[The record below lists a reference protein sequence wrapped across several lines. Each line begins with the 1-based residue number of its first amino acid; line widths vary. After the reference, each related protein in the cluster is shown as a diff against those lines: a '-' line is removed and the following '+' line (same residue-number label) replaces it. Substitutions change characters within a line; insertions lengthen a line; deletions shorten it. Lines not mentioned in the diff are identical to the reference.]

1 MPTVKLTKR
10 KVDEICRGVSDTL
23 AAAGESAGPPLRR
36 SFWYDVD
43 LKGFG
48 LKVEPTG
55 KMSWIVEYRPGA
67 GGRRTQKKR
76 LTLAAFGKLTPEEA
90 RDLAKGTLVRVH
102 KGEDPVSQKVAARVA
117 MTVTEL
123 CDLYI
128 AEAEKGHVIGKRGSP
143 KKESTLVADRGRVA
157 RHIKPLIGGKKA
169 RDVTRAD
176 VERFQRDIA
185 GGKTAADI
193 KTKKHGRAIVT
204 GGRGTATRTLR
215 LLGGIFSF
223 AITLGV
229 RADNPV
235 HGVRKY
241 ADAEGM
247 RFLSGEELDRLGS
260 ALREAETLG
269 LPWRT
274 NEDGQGAKHLPKEAD
289 ARRTRISPYAAAAIR
304 LLIFTGC
311 RLREILQLEWKNVDM
326 QRGLLL
332 LPDSKTGAKVV
343 VLGAPALNVLA
354 ELPRVDGCGFVVVG
368 DNLKKP
374 RSDLKRPWAMI
385 THAAGVSGV
394 RIHDLRHTFAS
405 YAAAGGMGLTIVGRL
420 LGHADVK
427 TTNRYSHLADDPL
440 RRAADSVGSALAA
453 AMGVGGKDDNV
464 VSLTSGKQRS

>member
-10 KVDEICRGVSDTL
+10 KVDEICRGVTEAL
-23 AAAGESAGPPLRR
+23 AAAGEGSGPPLRR
-36 SFWYDVD
+36 TFWYDVD

-55 KMSWIVEYRPGA
+55 KMAWIVEYRPGA
-67 GGRRTQKKR
+67 GGRRAQKKR
-76 LTLAAFGKLTPEEA
+76 MTLAAFGKLTPDEA
-90 RDLAKGTLVRVH
+90 RDLAKDTLVRVH
-102 KGEDPVSQKVAARVA
+102 KGEDPVSQKVAARAA
-117 MTVTEL
+117 MTVSEL
-123 CDLYI
+123 CDLYV
-128 AEAEKGHVIGKRGSP
+128 AEAEKGHIIGKRGAP

-157 RHIKPLIGGKKA
+157 RHIKPLLGGKKA

-176 VERFQRDIA
+176 VERFQRDVA
-185 GGKTAADI
+185 NGKTATDI

-204 GGRGTATRTLR
+204 GGRGTATRTVR

-223 AITLGV
+223 AIKLGV

-247 RFLSGEELDRLGS
+247 RFLSGEELERLGKV
-260 ALREAETLG
+260 LREAETVG

-274 NEDGQGAKHLPKEAD
+274 KEGGPGSKHLPKDAD
-289 ARRTRISPYAAAAIR
+289 ARRTKISPYAAAAIR

-311 RLREILQLEWKNVDM
+311 RLGEILGLEWQNVDM
-326 QRGLLL
+326 ERGLLL

-343 VLGAPALNVLA
+343 VLGAPALQVLA
-354 ELPRVDGCGFVVVG
+354 ALPRVDGCSFVIMG
-368 DNLKKP
+368 DSPKKP

-385 THAAGVSGV
+385 TMAADLPDV

-405 YAAAGGMGLTIVGRL
+405 FGAAGGMGLTIVGRL

-453 AMGVGGKDDNV
+453 AMGEGGSDNV
-464 VSLTSGKQRS
+464 VTFRLPKL